1 MAMIVKTI
9 MMTITQLARKMMTNM
24 RNVKTIIT
32 VGCHLSKDD
41 LEVRLQ
47 KGLRFKLRESQLL
60 VRTLN

>member
-1 MAMIVKTI
+1 MIVKTI